1 MGLEV
6 SLSQTFWSRAEAEQ
20 NSKERRLQAKEEKWF
35 PALSEARL
43 RYVLAE
49 LERRFPA
56 RALAALGKWQP
67 DERQAPLI
75 CHWHLQW
82 SDPLYRD
89 FSSGFMVSAWARPE
103 ANVSVADVDQWLT
116 SRGSHAEWSSSTR
129 RRLASGLLSAACN
142 AGFLKGSG
150 RDRELRTVTADAEC
164 ISYLR
169 EWLAA
174 PEAGESP
181 GQEIFLS
188 GTIPN

>member
-6 SLSQTFWSRAEAEQ
+6 GLSQTFWSRAEAGEGAKDRWLRAREQ
-20 NSKERRLQAKEEKWF
+20 AWY

-43 RYVLAE
+43 RYVMSE
-49 LERRFPA
+49 LERRFPT
-56 RALAALGKWQP
+56 RALTALDKWRPNQG
-67 DERQAPLI
+67 QAPLV

-89 FSSGFMVSAWARPE
+89 FSSGFLVGAWAKLDARVC
-103 ANVSVADVDQWLT
+103 VSDVDQWLAQ
-116 SRGSHAEWSSSTR
+116 RGSHPDWLPSTR
-129 RRLASGLLSAACN
+129 RRLASGLLSAACE

-150 RDRELRTVTADAEC
+150 RDKELRTVMADAEC
-164 ISYLR
+164 ISYLG

-188 GTIPN
+188 GTVPA